1 MVSSDEPESNL
12 SDDLKPITGSTS
24 DRPPFSVPAY
34 EILRTRIAEYIS
46 DLVTES
52 ARIAKRSRADDIS
65 ATHVQRA
72 AEHLTGTTRGR
83 FFRHLGTVGGIMLGG
98 ALSNILSMTLENR
111 YGPAGILITTGVA
124 IIGAALVAAHIAN
137 D

>member
-1 MVSSDEPESNL
+1 VSSDDSRPDL
-12 SDDLKPITGSTS
+12 SDDLKRITGSVS

-34 EILRTRIAEYIS
+34 EVLRTRIAEYIS

-52 ARIAKRSRADDIS
+52 ARIARRGRADDIS

-72 AEHLTGTTRGR
+72 AEHLTNATRGR

-98 ALSNILSMTLENR
+98 ALSNILSMTMENR
-111 YGPAGILITTGVA
+111 YGAAGILITTGFA
-124 IIGAALVAAHIAN
+124 IIGAGLVAAHIAN